1 MDIYK
6 HEINMSDQP
15 IQPTF
20 TTSKARLTQ
29 YILNYWNMNR

>member
-6 HEINMSDQP
+6 CGINMSDQP
-15 IQPTF
+15 IPPTF

-29 YILNYWNMNR
+29 YILNYWNINR